1 MSGIPRPGS
10 RLPQSSS
17 SVKRPRAGSN
27 DENAGQPGLLAKKK
41 KMDPPTLP
49 LKKTSTSNLSKAK
62 SMMNIG
68 PKSKVTQPL
77 GTSNM
82 SGRATNVLGRRPGAN
97 PVGGNTSN
105 LAPRTRA
112 TVTTNAPVG
121 PGPGPKKRPAWDL
134 KGRLE
139 DMEGLFASTA
149 ERVSTLESQNT
160 QLKTVAQ
167 EKETEVIQ
175 NSEELKSVAEERD
188 SLRKQIETLKKELS
202 EVTDLKECQAK
213 NYRTQLDDLEFKKSA
228 LERKLKGLED
238 ELNARIAEI
247 GSLKSIVA
255 QSNATK
261 DCLEATLENTKR
273 HLASAED
280 KLTELEKLASQ
291 QAAQIDQHREN
302 ERAFETERR
311 RLHNTIQELKG
322 NIRVFC
328 RVRPLLKGE
337 VEKVGPNIRHIEFVS
352 ENSLELKRIAD
363 SPNESIASGI
373 KGKNSK
379 YDFEFDRVF
388 GPNAKQAQVFEE
400 ICQLVQSAIDGY
412 NVCVFAYGQTGSGK
426 TFTMEGGEEPGNE
439 GMIPLTLDMI
449 YQETKKLEG
458 KGWTY
463 KMEASFLE
471 IYNEEI
477 RDLLATEK
485 NLKYDIKLTSSDV
498 KGQTNDVYVSNVKVV
513 EVKSPHQVTSLLSLA
528 HKNRAIAATNCNE
541 RSSRSHSVFQLK
553 ITGSNSITTE
563 SCSGTLN
570 LVDLAGSERL
580 KDSGSEGLRLKETQN
595 INKSLANLGNVIM
608 ALAQKDSHIPY
619 RNSKLTHLLQNSLGG
634 NSKTL
639 MFVNVSPKEDSF
651 SETLN
656 SLRFATK
663 VNQCQIGTATKK
675 IK

>member
-1 MSGIPRPGS
+1 M
-10 RLPQSSS
+10 S

-27 DENAGQPGLLAKKK
+27 DENAGQPGVAKKK
-41 KMDPPTLP
+41 KMDPPGMP
-49 LKKTSTSNLSKAK
+49 LRKTSTSNLSKAK

-68 PKSKVTQPL
+68 PKSKLTQPL
-77 GTSNM
+77 GPSHL
-82 SGRATNVLGRRPGAN
+82 SGRATNVLGRRPGINA
-97 PVGGNTSN
+97 GNGQVSS
-105 LAPRTRA
+105 LAHRTRA
-112 TVTTNAPVG
+112 TTTTTTTSSSTTNNVG
-121 PGPGPKKRPAWDL
+121 GGNGITAGPKKRPAWDL

-149 ERVSTLESQNT
+149 ERVSTLESQNS

-175 NSEELKSVAEERD
+175 NSEELRTVAEERD
-188 SLRKQIETLKKELS
+188 SLKKQIGNLKKELS
-202 EVTDLKECQAK
+202 EITEVKEQQAK
-213 NYRTQLDDLEFKKSA
+213 SYMAQVDDLEFKKSA
-228 LERKLKGLED
+228 LERRLKGLED
-238 ELNARIAEI
+238 ELNARIDEI

-273 HLASAED
+273 NLASAEE
-280 KLTELEKLASQ
+280 KLTELEKLASR
-291 QAAQIDQHREN
+291 QAAQIDQHQEN

-337 VEKVGPNIRHIEFVS
+337 IEKVGPNIRHIEFVS

-373 KGKNSK
+373 KGKNNK

-388 GPNAKQAQVFEE
+388 DPSAKQAKVFEE

-449 YQETKKLEG
+449 YKETKKLES
-458 KGWTY
+458 KGWDY

-498 KGQTNDVYVSNVKVV
+498 KGQANDVYVTNVKVV
-513 EVKSPHQVTSLLSLA
+513 DVKSPHQVSSLLSLA

-553 ITGSNSITTE
+553 ITGNNAITTE

-639 MFVNVSPKEDSF
+639 MFVNVSPREDSF
-651 SETLN
+651 CETLN